1 MKTKKAPDSWDK
13 LESFIKA
20 QAESIRP
27 KQSDEFTLLEYIG
40 RMQGEGVEVSITTA
54 KEHMQRLLNA
64 NKIAKRQL
72 VIKGSKTNLFR
83 FL

>member
-1 MKTKKAPDSWDK
+1 LSALDA
-13 LESFIKA
+13 FIKA

-40 RMQGEGVEVSITTA
+40 KMRGEGVEVSASTA
-54 KEHMQRLLNA
+54 KDHMQKLLNA

-72 VIKGSKTNLFR
+72 IIKGSKTNLFR